1 MSALLVFIKVYRQ
14 SVSQFPLHAIFKKS
28 RQLGFGV
35 FIVIWSML
43 YLILHVNLH
52 NVVLDGV
59 GSTSTSTP
67 HPTLLLASAG
77 KAFSCHTKKVAIT
90 VALADGGVEAGADFS
105 YIKTCPF

>member
-14 SVSQFPLHAIFKKS
+14 SVSQFPLHAIFKNS

-52 NVVLDGV
+52 NVVLQLCKTALYTAVYLNICFNSLGEFAEQ
-59 GSTSTSTP
+59 SKIC
-67 HPTLLLASAG
+67 LL
-77 KAFSCHTKKVAIT
+77 
-90 VALADGGVEAGADFS
+90 
-105 YIKTCPF
+105 